1 MYNARANNYKKRSYV
16 QNILSEIAQKNKI
29 LKKFFKNRWLYTPS
43 VTTIL
48 RRPTGI
54 RSLPTAKT

>member
-1 MYNARANNYKKRSYV
+1 VYNARANNYKKHLRD
-16 QNILSEIAQKNKI
+16 QNLLSDISQKIIKP
-29 LKKFFKNRWLYTPS
+29 FKNICLYTPS

-48 RRPTGI
+48 RRPAGI